1 MIDLSNI
8 SSLPPDGAHK
18 HASKEHL
25 KELREE
31 LFELQNVFYA
41 DGRFGLLII
50 LQGMDASGKDGVCR
64 HVMTAMNPMGV
75 QVKSFKKPTE
85 LELQHDFLWRIY
97 PHFPAKRMIQVFNRS
112 YYEDI
117 LVPTVEATHSK
128 AVIAQRYTLINA
140 VEENLDLNN
149 IHVLK
154 FFLQISREEQAER
167 IAERK
172 TLPDKKWKYNHADE
186 ISDAKWKHYRQTYEQ
201 IINGCQDKPWHII
214 PADKRWYRNEQV
226 AIIIRDYL
234 KGLGLKY
241 PA

>member
-1 MIDLSNI
+1 MIELSKI
-8 SSLPPDGAHK
+8 SSLPPDGAHE
-18 HASKEHL
+18 HTSKEHL

-85 LELQHDFLWRIY
+85 LELSHDFMWRVY
-97 PHFPAKRMIQVFNRS
+97 PHFPPKRMIEVFNRS
-112 YYEDI
+112 HYEDI
-117 LVPTVEATHSK
+117 LIPTVSGTLSEE
-128 AVIAQRYTLINA
+128 VIEQRSQLINA
-140 VEENLDLNN
+140 VEENLEASN

-154 FFLQISREEQAER
+154 FFLHISREEQAER

-172 TLPDKKWKYNHADE
+172 TIPYKKWKYDHADE
-186 ISDAKWKHYRQTYEQ
+186 ISDAKWKHFRTTYEK
-201 IINGCQDKPWHII
+201 IMNDCRQDSWHII

-226 AIIIRDYL
+226 AIILRDHL
-234 KGLGLKY
+234 KGLDLKY
-241 PA
+241 PV